1 MIDTLRAMLA
11 NKRRNSSIYR
21 KINLNFLAF
30 LLITMALIPLSHAA
44 SNTIS
49 NTTLTIVGLPAGA
62 QIPVRFAP
70 NYTTV
75 TYTSTG
81 YTTNIPVYISTSTNS
96 TYLGKVPYQWQGA
109 GTTVTYNGVTYTMLP
124 STYTQLLNV
133 GKDNILGFYVYL
145 NSTLW
150 NTNET
155 AELKAANSSLAN
167 AKLMIARI
175 QNSTAPIQYGNSK
188 AMASGNYLKLGQKA
202 KYADIISNSTTGANI
217 TFYTSNVIPNS
228 TYLNEKVSNS
238 IFNQAGN
245 YTIGL
250 SNNNGNVVVDGSLAS
265 SLVLS
270 NKVNYTYEIKDM
282 VNGTILANGYADA
295 ANTINIPFNYKLQVP
310 KNDSLSNPI
319 KLVSITFNAAGNGN
333 YSSVDPTTYVL
344 GTWTSQNNLLDNFNS
359 GSCVNYQNYIYC
371 ADGNNANTVEA
382 APITNNVIGTW
393 TSQNNLPNN
402 FYFGSC
408 VNYQNYIYCV
418 W

>member
-155 AELKAANSSLAN
+155 AELKAANSSLA
-167 AKLMIARI
+167 KKR
-175 QNSTAPIQYGNSK
+175 GN
-188 AMASGNYLKLGQKA
+188 
-202 KYADIISNSTTGANI
+202 
-217 TFYTSNVIPNS
+217 
-228 TYLNEKVSNS
+228 
-238 IFNQAGN
+238 
-245 YTIGL
+245 
-250 SNNNGNVVVDGSLAS
+250 
-265 SLVLS
+265 
-270 NKVNYTYEIKDM
+270 
-282 VNGTILANGYADA
+282 
-295 ANTINIPFNYKLQVP
+295 
-310 KNDSLSNPI
+310 
-319 KLVSITFNAAGNGN
+319 
-333 YSSVDPTTYVL
+333 
-344 GTWTSQNNLLDNFNS
+344 
-359 GSCVNYQNYIYC
+359 
-371 ADGNNANTVEA
+371 
-382 APITNNVIGTW
+382 
-393 TSQNNLPNN
+393 
-402 FYFGSC
+402 
-408 VNYQNYIYCV
+408 
-418 W
+418 